1 LNLWQ
6 VFWLVPVDDAFPI
19 LFLTEKVAFV
29 VQQHNC
35 KKQLGLTAAGT
46 APDFNG
52 VPFLIPFTK
61 NELLNLNSVAKIY
74 SFLQC
79 CLLLLTDFRFC

>member
-6 VFWLVPVDDAFPI
+6 VFWLVPVADAFPI
-19 LFLTEKVAFV
+19 LVLTEKVAFV

-46 APDFNG
+46 ASDFNG

-61 NELLNLNSVAKIY
+61 NELLNLNSMAKING
-74 SFLQC
+74 FLKC
-79 CLLLLTDFRFC
+79 SCVC